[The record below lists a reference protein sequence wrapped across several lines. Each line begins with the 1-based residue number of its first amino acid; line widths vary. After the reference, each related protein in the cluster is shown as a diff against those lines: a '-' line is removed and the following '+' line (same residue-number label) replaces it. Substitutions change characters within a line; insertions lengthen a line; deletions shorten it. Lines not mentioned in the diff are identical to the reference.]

1 VVERNRRDAPI
12 LAHSAF
18 PDIWNALVS
27 VFGAWGIDRRVRG
40 ADWTRVFA
48 AVNHEQ
54 AVMPFRLE
62 DRLSEIERAMLM
74 GGACAKAYGWSPKK
88 GYSDEA
94 SQIRRLS

>member
-48 AVNHEQ
+48 AVNCDQ
-54 AVMPFRLE
+54 AVKPFFDTKRLNGN
-62 DRLSEIERAMLM
+62 ERAMLM
-74 GGACAKAYGWSPKK
+74 GGACAKAYRRSPMK
-88 GYSDEA
+88 G
-94 SQIRRLS
+94 